1 MIEDEVLELLHTRL
15 ITLELIV
22 SEIHENLIDKG
33 LIDKDEFNKSL
44 DVKIKRVKEIT
55 DLFKDDNDD
64 GGTLDDI
71 NIPNI
76 FGGPIGEA

>member
-22 SEIHENLIDKG
+22 SEMHENLIDKG

-55 DLFKDDNDD
+55 DLFKDDNED
-64 GGTLDDI
+64 GALDDI

>member
-1 MIEDEVLELLHTRL
+1 MIEDKVLELLHTRL

-22 SEIHENLIDKG
+22 SEIHESLINKG

-55 DLFKDDNDD
+55 DLFEEGDV
-64 GGTLDDI
+64 LDDV

>member
-1 MIEDEVLELLHTRL
+1 MIEDKVLELLHTRL

-22 SEIHENLIDKG
+22 SEMHESLINKG

-44 DVKIKRVKEIT
+44 DVKIKRVKDIT
-55 DLFKDDNDD
+55 DLFEEDDV
-64 GGTLDDI
+64 LDDV

>member
-22 SEIHENLIDKG
+22 SEMHETLIDTG

-55 DLFKDDNDD
+55 DLFKDDDNA
-64 GGTLDDI
+64 LDDI